1 MKTASKT
8 NNINLAEAVGGGY
21 GAFWRFKGRF
31 RVCKGSR
38 ASKKSKTTALNT
50 IVRMMKYPL
59 ANTLVVR
66 KTYRSLK
73 DSCFS
78 ELKWAIHRLGV
89 DSYWSVKESP
99 LEMTYIPTG
108 QKILFRGLDDPLKV
122 TSITVD
128 VGALCWLWIEEAY
141 EIEREA
147 DFDMINESIRGAVPE
162 GLFKQVTLTLNPWSD
177 THWIKARFF
186 DKSEPNTLAITT
198 NYMCNE
204 WLDATDKQMFEQMR
218 LNNPRRY
225 AVAGL
230 GEWGVTDGL
239 VFENWVVESFDVSN
253 ICDTDDW
260 KYRHIFGLD
269 YGYTND
275 PTAFIAAV
283 INPTDKLLYIYD
295 EFYETKL
302 LNSVIAERIK
312 SKGYGKERIVADSAE
327 PKSNDDLRRMGLRI
341 ADSVKGAD
349 SIRAGINYIQEYKI
363 IVHPNCKNTIAELST
378 YAWDKDK
385 QGKPTGKP
393 IDKDNH
399 LMDALR
405 YAIQSASGFRPTPP
419 TKRRRTTQG
428 TALAN
433 DMKGGWT

>member
-8 NNINLAEAVGGGY
+8 NNVNLVEAVGGGY

-50 IVRMMKYPL
+50 IVRMMQYPL

-66 KTYRSLK
+66 KTYRSLH

-78 ELKWAIHRLGV
+78 ELKWAIHRLKV
-89 DSYWSVKESP
+89 DDWWSIKESP
-99 LEMTYIPTG
+99 LEMTYKPTG

-122 TSITVD
+122 TSITVN
-128 VGALCWLWIEEAY
+128 VGVLCWLWIEEAY

-147 DFDMINESIRGAVPE
+147 DFDMINESIRGAVPD
-162 GLFKQVTLTLNPWSD
+162 GYFKQVTITLNPWSD

-186 DKSEPNTLAITT
+186 DDPDTNTLAMTT
-198 NYMCNE
+198 NYTCNE
-204 WLDATDKQMFEQMR
+204 WLDDADKRLFEQMR
-218 LNNPRRY
+218 INNPRRY

-230 GEWGVTDGL
+230 GEWGVSDGL
-239 VFENWVVESFDVSN
+239 VYENWTIENFNVSN
-253 ICDTDDW
+253 ICDTDEW

-283 INPTDKLLYIYD
+283 VNPTDKLLYIYD
-295 EFYETKL
+295 EFYETRL
-302 LNSVIAERIK
+302 LNSAIAERIT
-312 SKGYGKERIVADSAE
+312 SMGYTKERIVADSAE

-349 SIRAGINYIQEYKI
+349 SIRAGINYIQEYRI
-363 IVHPNCKNTIAELST
+363 IVHPKCKNTIAELST
-378 YAWDKDK
+378 YAWAKDK
-385 QGKPTGKP
+385 QGKATDKP
-393 IDKDNH
+393 IDSDNH

-405 YAIQSASGFRPTPP
+405 YAMQSAVTFRPAPP

>member
-1 MKTASKT
+1 
-8 NNINLAEAVGGGY
+8 
-21 GAFWRFKGRF
+21 
-31 RVCKGSR
+31 
-38 ASKKSKTTALNT
+38 
-50 IVRMMKYPL
+50 
-59 ANTLVVR
+59 
-66 KTYRSLK
+66 
-73 DSCFS
+73 
-78 ELKWAIHRLGV
+78 
-89 DSYWSVKESP
+89 
-99 LEMTYIPTG
+99 MTYKPTG

-122 TSITVD
+122 TSITVN
-128 VGALCWLWIEEAY
+128 VGVLCWLWIEEAY

-147 DFDMINESIRGAVPE
+147 DFDMINESIRGAVPD
-162 GLFKQVTLTLNPWSD
+162 GYFKQVTITLNPWSD
-177 THWIKARFF
+177 THWTKARFF

-204 WLDATDKQMFEQMR
+204 WLDDADKRLFEQMR
-218 LNNPRRY
+218 INNPRRY

-239 VFENWVVESFDVSN
+239 VYENWMVESFDIAN
-253 ICDTDDW
+253 ICATDEW

-283 INPTDKLLYIYD
+283 INPIDKKLYIYD

-302 LNSVIAERIK
+302 LNSAIAERIK
-312 SKGYGKERIVADSAE
+312 AKGYGKERITADSAE
-327 PKSNDDLRRMGLRI
+327 PKSNDDLRRMNLRI
-341 ADSVKGAD
+341 VDSVKGPD
-349 SIRAGINYIQEYKI
+349 SIRAGINYIQEYRI

-378 YAWDKDK
+378 YAWEKDR

-393 IDKDNH
+393 VDKDNH

-405 YAIQSASGFRPTPP
+405 YAIQDARGFRPAPP
-419 TKRRRTTQG
+419 SKRRRTTPG